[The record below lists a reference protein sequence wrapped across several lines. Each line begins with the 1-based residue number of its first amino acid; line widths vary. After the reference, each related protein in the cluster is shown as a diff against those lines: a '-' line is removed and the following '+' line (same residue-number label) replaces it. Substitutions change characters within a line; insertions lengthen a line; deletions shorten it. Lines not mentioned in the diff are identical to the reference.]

1 MVCRLDSILMQPLP
15 TVREERTGTKQEEVE
30 NSFTLAGM
38 PELLGNVLQRN
49 VAILLAELV

>member
-1 MVCRLDSILMQPLP
+1 MQPLP